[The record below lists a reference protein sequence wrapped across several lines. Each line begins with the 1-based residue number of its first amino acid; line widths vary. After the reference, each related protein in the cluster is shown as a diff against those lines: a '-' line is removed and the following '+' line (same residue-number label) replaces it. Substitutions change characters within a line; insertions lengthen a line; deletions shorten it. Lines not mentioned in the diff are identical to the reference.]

1 MQISSAIIET
11 GYYHMNEAQFT
22 AEETEI
28 GLAQKDLKA
37 FEPLYLRYYERICRY
52 IFHRVESKD
61 IAFELASN
69 VFYNAL
75 SKLSTYKSKGYPFSA
90 WLYRIAFNE
99 VQQHYRKN
107 KTQAILSIS
116 TSGISE
122 IIDTIPE
129 KLFAIDDEQLFSAL
143 ESLKEDEIEIVNMRF
158 FENRS
163 FKEIADILEMGES
176 ACKMKVYRILEKL
189 KEKLKS

>member
-1 MQISSAIIET
+1 MQVSSAVIET
-11 GYYHMNEAQFT
+11 GYYHINEAQLR
-22 AEETEI
+22 AEEDEI
-28 GLAQKDLKA
+28 RLAKEDPKA
-37 FEPLYLRYYERICRY
+37 FEPIYVRYYERICQY
-52 IFHRVESKD
+52 VFHRVESKEVAFD
-61 IAFELASN
+61 IASN

-75 SKLSTYKSKGYPFSA
+75 TKLSSYKSKGYPFSA

-107 KTQAILSIS
+107 KTQAVLSIS

-122 IIDTIPE
+122 IMDTIPE
-129 KLFAIDDEQLFSAL
+129 KAFAIDDELLFSAL
-143 ESLKEDEIEIVNMRF
+143 ESLKEDEIEIINMRF

-163 FKEIADILEMGES
+163 FKEIADILEIGES